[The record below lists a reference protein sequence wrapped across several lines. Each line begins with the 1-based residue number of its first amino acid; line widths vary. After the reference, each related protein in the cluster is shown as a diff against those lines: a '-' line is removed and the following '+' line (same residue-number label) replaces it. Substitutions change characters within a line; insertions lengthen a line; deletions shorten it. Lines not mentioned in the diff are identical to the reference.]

1 MMRTISSITAL
12 VLLAA
17 VRVAQPADVSV
28 EEHIIALERGAL
40 ERWGKGDPQ
49 GFFDIMSNDETYF
62 DPITAKRIDGLEALR
77 NFMAPF
83 TGKISID
90 RFEMIGPK
98 VQRHGDVAILTFN
111 LVNEGAQLSGG
122 PKSTARWNSTEIYR
136 RVNGRW
142 KIVHSHWSYTKP
154 ELK

>member
-1 MMRTISSITAL
+1 MMRTISSIAAL

-17 VRVAQPADVSV
+17 VLVAQPADVSV

-83 TGKISID
+83 IGKISID
-90 RFEMIGPK
+90 RFEMIGPSK
-98 VQRHGDVAILTFN
+98 
-111 LVNEGAQLSGG
+111 
-122 PKSTARWNSTEIYR
+122 
-136 RVNGRW
+136 
-142 KIVHSHWSYTKP
+142 
-154 ELK
+154 